1 MAATHILALKRH
13 TENPLLPEE
22 TDLQLDG
29 LWSVLGI
36 RYIDFHFSYSKIND
50 QALLRRFLPICKLFP
65 LFFPRLHRP
74 TAVLEN

>member
-22 TDLQLDG
+22 KDLQLDG

-36 RYIDFHFSYSKIND
+36 RYIDFHFSYSKINN
-50 QALLRRFLPICKLFP
+50 QAVLRHFLPICELFP
-65 LFFPRLHRP
+65 LFFSQV
-74 TAVLEN
+74 T